1 MTRRAQEQTSKSKII
16 SVLTHELQRVPDVA
30 ERAGVPMA
38 EVFALINEG
47 DSRVRAE
54 DMQTKRGR
62 GLAMGIA
69 LA

>member
-1 MTRRAQEQTSKSKII
+1 MAKRAKEQTPTLKII

-30 ERAGVPMA
+30 ERAGVSMA
-38 EVFALINEG
+38 EVFALINDG
-47 DSRVRAE
+47 DLRVRAE